1 MVAGKLKTSPA
12 RYVDM
17 ELMLW
22 NILLSVL
29 MAIFGWVLKEKS
41 DELNR
46 IQILLNRTREEVAKE
61 YVTKQEM
68 HADIN
73 RVLDRLDRLDE
84 KLDRL
89 MGVRNAS

>member
-1 MVAGKLKTSPA
+1 MDNTI
-12 RYVDM
+12 
-17 ELMLW
+17 W
-22 NILLSVL
+22 NIVLSAGLGLLSW
-29 MAIFGWVLKEKS
+29 ILKEKS

-46 IQILLNRTREEVAKE
+46 VTILLNRTREEVAKE
-61 YVTKQEM
+61 YVTKTEV

-89 MGVRNAS
+89 MENKHASGQ

>member
-1 MVAGKLKTSPA
+1 
-12 RYVDM
+12 M

-22 NILLSVL
+22 NIGLTALLGIV
-29 MAIFGWVLKEKS
+29 GWVLKEKS
-41 DELNR
+41 DEINR
-46 IQILLNRTREEVAKE
+46 LQILINRTREEIAKE
-61 YVTKQEM
+61 YVTKAEV

-89 MGVRNAS
+89 MATTVKG

>member
-1 MVAGKLKTSPA
+1 MDG
-12 RYVDM
+12 M
-17 ELMLW
+17 IW
-22 NILLSVL
+22 NIILSAGMGLLT
-29 MAIFGWVLKEKS
+29 WVLKEKS

-46 IQILLNRTREEVAKE
+46 VTILLNRTREEIAKE
-61 YVTKQEM
+61 YVTKTEV

-89 MGVRNAS
+89 MESKHASNK